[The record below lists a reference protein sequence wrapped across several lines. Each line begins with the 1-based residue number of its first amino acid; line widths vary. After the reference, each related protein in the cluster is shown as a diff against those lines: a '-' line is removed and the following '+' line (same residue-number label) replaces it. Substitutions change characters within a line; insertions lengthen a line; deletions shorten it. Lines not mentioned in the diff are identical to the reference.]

1 MKKVIGNKNKIY
13 LVETIITTLLIL
25 FLIVLCI
32 YRTVKN
38 ENGIAMMMVFI
49 GLSIVCLY
57 WLYVELRN
65 IYKYIKTPKDIIKA
79 DEEYIYVYEFK
90 NFVKIK
96 INQIKEVKVVGVVN
110 KILAHEATL
119 YIKDEENEFYF
130 KLIKKPEEVKSK
142 LEELINGILIH

>member
-49 GLSIVCLY
+49 GLSIACLY

-65 IYKYIKTPKDIIKA
+65 IYKYIKTPKNIIEA
-79 DEEYIYVYEFK
+79 DEEFIYIYEFK
-90 NFVKIK
+90 NFSKIK

-110 KILAHEATL
+110 KIFAHEATL